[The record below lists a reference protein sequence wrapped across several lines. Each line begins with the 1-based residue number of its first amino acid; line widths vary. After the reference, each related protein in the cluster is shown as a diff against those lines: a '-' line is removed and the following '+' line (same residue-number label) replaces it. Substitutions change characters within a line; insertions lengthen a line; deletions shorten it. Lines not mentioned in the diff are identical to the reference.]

1 MKKILTA
8 LMMLLTLCCLMPSVQ
23 AAQRHPAQIQVQQN
37 IDTVLQIA
45 RSDDLND
52 RQKIARI
59 EEYAT
64 PYLDYQ
70 RIAALAV
77 GRQWKNFSVQQKR
90 DFIDA
95 FKEMMISLYAQSALV
110 GATNA
115 KVAVLPKM
123 VDYGGGRLDVFTRVT
138 TRSNRHFEV
147 TYQLYKNGGNYRVY
161 NVRVDGNSLVTL
173 YRNQFD
179 ATIRQQ
185 GIDGTITAL
194 RQKKLARI
202 TKTL

>member
-8 LMMLLTLCCLMPSVQ
+8 LMMLLTLCCLMPSAQ
-23 AAQRHPAQIQVQQN
+23 AALRHPAQIQVQQN